1 MQETTMR
8 RAVAE
13 RGRRALALL
22 LMLAPSLPASAQQV
36 PAEYQGVMTAL
47 GRAGD
52 FKDGVLKI
60 GLPRTDLA
68 MTVAGVSLPTPFG
81 FSGWIAM
88 TRGDGGMDVM
98 MGDLVLTEDQVN
110 PVMSALLDN
119 GLEVSALHNHFL
131 WEQPR
136 IFYMHLHGHGLAAD
150 LARRVR
156 PALDLISKAAAAMS
170 DAPTGAAVGGGG
182 TQITPEPLVKAIGHA
197 GDQSGSVYKITIGRP
212 DITLVEMGAPI
223 GVRMGLNTWA
233 AFAGSDQD
241 AVVAG
246 DVAMLETEVT
256 PVLRALRK
264 AGLEVVAIHHHMTGS
279 RPVVIFLHYWGRG
292 PALTLAR
299 GVRAA
304 LDELGRRAR
313 SPMRP

>member
-1 MQETTMR
+1 MR
-8 RAVAE
+8 RAVAF
-13 RGRRALALL
+13 RLCRALALL
-22 LMLAPSLPASAQQV
+22 PVLTPSLPASAQQV
-36 PAEYQGVMTAL
+36 PAEYQAVMTTL
-47 GRAGD
+47 GRTGD

-68 MTVAGVSLPTPFG
+68 MTVARVALPTPFG

-98 MGDLVLTEDQVN
+98 MGDLVLTEDQVS

-119 GLEVSALHNHFL
+119 NLEVSALHNHFF

-136 IFYMHLHGHGLAAD
+136 VFYMHLHGHGLAAE
-150 LARRVR
+150 LARRVK
-156 PALDLISKAAAAMS
+156 PALDLLTKTTASPISPSPGGSA
-170 DAPTGAAVGGGG
+170 GGGG
-182 TQITPEPLVKAIGHA
+182 VRVTPELVAKIIGQA
-197 GDQSGSVYKITIGRP
+197 GDQLGSVYKITIGRP

-233 AFAGSDQD
+233 AFAGNDED

-246 DVAMLETEVT
+246 DVAMLENEVT
-256 PVLRALRK
+256 PVLKALRK
-264 AGLEVVAIHHHMTGS
+264 AGLDIVAIHHHMTGS

-292 PALTLAR
+292 PALKLAQ

-304 LDELGRRAR
+304 LDELGRHDRA
-313 SPMRP
+313 PMRP